1 MVSGDGPE
9 QHNVP
14 NNSKGVQRIMHKLP
28 FYCIRCVEM
37 LVMNPYIV
45 NTLSNDYG
53 FYAFV
58 ASEGCIELASLLYT
72 TF

>member
-9 QHNVP
+9 LHNVP
-14 NNSKGVQRIMHKLP
+14 NNSKGAQRIMRKLP

-45 NTLSNDYG
+45 NTLSNDNR
-53 FYAFV
+53 FYAV
-58 ASEGCIELASLLYT
+58 VTPELY
-72 TF
+72 